1 MGLLGIL
8 ALLVAQQPIFATL
21 KWGCWDSNPDYKVPN
36 LVCYFSSKALL
47 KLSKLHYSPDYEN
60 GEFREYLKL

>member
-1 MGLLGIL
+1 MRLLGIL

-36 LVCYFSSKALL
+36 LVCYCSNAILL
-47 KLSKLHYSPDYEN
+47 LVALSKLHYSPLKMMAVSEN
-60 GEFREYLKL
+60 I